1 MIRARRSAPLAAA
14 DDDSFHASIYRAFRH
29 CIILL
34 PFLHF
39 AIWRS
44 GFNTGL
50 EWLSDGSRHAA
61 ALCCSLSPRTG
72 QTMARHRYFYA
83 TAQRRTALA
92 HNYKPRAHIHI
103 GRARCLGTTPVTKSF
118 LFDLTRAGLRSLFT
132 FTICTSPLF
141 ILGFLYCSLTGD
153 TGATV
158 RCHGAT
164 AGIGSAGARPM
175 PTSAHISSAIS

>member
-61 ALCCSLSPRTG
+61 ALCCSLSPKTG

-92 HNYKPRAHIHI
+92 HTTTS
-103 GRARCLGTTPVTKSF
+103 RARTYILDALDASAPPLSQKVFFSILPGLDCGRCLHSPSVLHHFSYLGSF
-118 LFDLTRAGLRSLFT
+118 
-132 FTICTSPLF
+132 
-141 ILGFLYCSLTGD
+141 
-153 TGATV
+153 
-158 RCHGAT
+158 T
-164 AGIGSAGARPM
+164 AA
-175 PTSAHISSAIS
+175 